1 MRLAILTR
9 KIVGRDLVAGISV
22 AGLMLPEAIAYAGIA
37 GVPPQHALFAAMAG
51 CAVYAL
57 FGQSRFAI
65 ISPTSSSAVILAS
78 MLLALGPGSG
88 QKMLLVAVVVFF
100 VGILFLAAGL
110 LKLGALA
117 TIISRPVLR
126 GFAFGLAILITSKQ
140 FPVLFGIAEPS
151 VGPFDAVWLIV
162 SQPAHWNAFS
172 LSVGIIALALLI
184 IARRVPQLPGSL
196 TVIIT
201 AIFASIAL
209 DLQQRGVAVV
219 GAIDLSSNWASITA
233 VSFDDLSQAVRFA
246 PPLVLILFAESWGT
260 VRGLSLRHGET
271 VDANR
276 ELRTL
281 GLANLASAAF
291 QGMPVG
297 AGFSAGAANE
307 AADPQTKLATAIAAF
322 GLTIFSFAAS
332 GWFAYIP
339 QPALAA
345 IIIVALLHALD
356 PAPLYRLWKLKRDVA
371 LALAATA
378 GVLFLGVL
386 NGVLVAIALSFAV
399 FLRRLSAPSIMQL
412 GRLGDSH
419 DFVDAKRHP
428 DAVELPDV
436 LILRPAQPLFFGNA
450 EPIFAAINRRILASP
465 VRNTVIVSLEET
477 FELDTTALDALLEFD
492 ANMQK
497 QSGAVR
503 YARMHDAVK
512 DMLTLGGGE
521 DLLRRSNYSVDD
533 AVAAARRN

>member
-1 MRLAILTR
+1 MP
-9 KIVGRDLVAGISV
+9 KIFSGRDLVAGISV

-37 GVPPQHALFAAMAG
+37 GVPPQHALFAAIAG
-51 CAVYAL
+51 CTVYAL

-65 ISPTSSSAVILAS
+65 ISPTSSSAAILAS
-78 MLLALGPGSG
+78 MLVALAPGFG
-88 QKMLLVAVVVFF
+88 QKMLLVAMVVFL

-126 GFAFGLAILITSKQ
+126 GFAFGLAILITVKQ
-140 FPVLFGIAEPS
+140 FPVLFGIPEPS
-151 VGPFDAVWLIV
+151 TGPFEAVWLIV
-162 SQPAHWNAFS
+162 TQPAHWNAFS
-172 LSVGIIALALLI
+172 LSVGVVALALLI
-184 IARRVPQLPGSL
+184 IMRRTPLLPGSL
-196 TVIIT
+196 IVIIA
-201 AIFASIAL
+201 AIFASITL
-209 DLQQRGVAVV
+209 DLQQQGVAIV
-219 GAIDLSSNWASITA
+219 GVIDLSSIWASVTA
-233 VSFDDLSQAVRFA
+233 VSFDDLSRVVRFA

-260 VRGLSLRHGET
+260 VRGLSIRHGEP

-281 GLANLASAAF
+281 GLANLASAAL

-307 AADPQTKLATAIAAF
+307 AANPQTRLATAIAAF
-322 GLTIFSFAAS
+322 GLAVFTIAAS

-339 QPALAA
+339 RPALAA
-345 IIIVALLHALD
+345 IVIVALLHALD
-356 PAPLYRLWKLKRDVA
+356 PAPLYRLWKLKRDVT

-399 FLRRLSAPSIMQL
+399 FLQRLSMPSIMRL
-412 GRLGDSH
+412 GRLGNSH

-428 DAVELPDV
+428 DALELPGI

-450 EPIFAAINRRILASP
+450 EPIFAAINRHILASP
-465 VRNTVIVSLEET
+465 VGCTVIVSLEET
-477 FELDTTALDALLEFD
+477 FEVDTTALDALLEFD

-497 QSGAVR
+497 RGVALR

-512 DMLTLGGGE
+512 DMLILGGGE

-533 AVAAARRN
+533 AVAATRKI